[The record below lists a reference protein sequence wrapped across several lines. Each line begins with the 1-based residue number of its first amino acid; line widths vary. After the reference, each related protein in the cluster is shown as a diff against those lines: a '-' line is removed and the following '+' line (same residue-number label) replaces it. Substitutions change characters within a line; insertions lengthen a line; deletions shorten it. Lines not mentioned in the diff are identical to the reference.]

1 MVGLV
6 WTLPAHLWFVGL
18 TITLVVTDFDH
29 FRLPNRILLP
39 GTAVGIG
46 LLAAGAALD
55 GRIGDLPEALAA
67 GATYFLVMLII
78 ALVARGGFGFG
89 DVKLSFVL
97 GVVRRVWRLGA
108 GCAGGVR
115 RILHRRG
122 EFGDSHNDRDSRSQ
136 GLHPVRPSDDARG
149 LDCNRVGHQHRGLVS
164 DLSTRPG
171 RMETLYRLADAPS

>member
-67 GATYFLVMLII
+67 GAAYFLVMLII

-97 GVVRRVWRLGA
+97 GVFA
-108 GCAGGVR
+108 GYGGWGLTALAAFGGFFIGGVSSM
-115 RILHRRG
+115 ILIVTGIRG
-122 EFGDSHNDRDSRSQ
+122 RKDFIPFGPPMMLAAWIAIVWGTSI
-136 GLHPVRPSDDARG
+136 
-149 LDCNRVGHQHRGLVS
+149 LDWYL
-164 DLSTRPG
+164 T
-171 RMETLYRLADAPS
+171 